1 MSENKGEHSGAARSK
16 IQALWDNLEMW
27 SGIAT
32 VSLVVVIAFA
42 QVVARYVVGQSL
54 QWAEEVCKFG
64 IIWMT
69 FGGAAYS
76 FRMGANI
83 GVTFFIDRLPP
94 KAAKILALIVHVVLI
109 GCFALLFAVGAERM
123 MDQIAKHQV
132 STAAR
137 LPMWI
142 TWLSIP
148 FGSALTI
155 VRLIEQLIS
164 MLRKKPF
171 AASEVDERK
180 GDME

>member
-1 MSENKGEHSGAARSK
+1 M
-16 IQALWDNLEMW
+16 
-27 SGIAT
+27 
-32 VSLVVVIAFA
+32 
-42 QVVARYVVGQSL
+42 
-54 QWAEEVCKFG
+54 
-64 IIWMT
+64 
-69 FGGAAYS
+69 
-76 FRMGANI
+76 
-83 GVTFFIDRLPP
+83 P
-94 KAAKILALIVHVVLI
+94 
-109 GCFALLFAVGAERM
+109 LLFAVGAERM

-142 TWLSIP
+142 PWLSIP